1 MELRQRTD
9 ENRSVRRIITINIR
23 LNFESTMEFIVS
35 IEYASEY
42 LVFISLWQP
51 NCLFN

>member
-1 MELRQRTD
+1 MRIEACGVLC
-9 ENRSVRRIITINIR
+9 IITINIR
-23 LNFESTMEFIVS
+23 LNFESTIEFIVS

-51 NCLFN
+51 NRLFN